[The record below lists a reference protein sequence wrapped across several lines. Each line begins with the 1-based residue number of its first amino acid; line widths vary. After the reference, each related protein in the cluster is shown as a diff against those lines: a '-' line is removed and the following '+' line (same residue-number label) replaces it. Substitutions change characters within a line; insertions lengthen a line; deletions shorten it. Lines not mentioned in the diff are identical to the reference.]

1 MEFVF
6 GIILLVSAVFLIVAV
21 LMQSGKSHNLSG
33 TIAGGA
39 ETFFGKAKGKTMD
52 KMLGKITTVVAIFF
66 TLIVLIMY
74 VIQPETG
81 VNFDK
86 WFNDYMSA
94 ETTSA
99 ETTAVADTAAD
110 GETVEET
117 AAETALIT
125 EAING

>member
-6 GIILLVSAVFLIVAV
+6 GIVLLVSAVFLIVAV

-52 KMLGKITTVVAIFF
+52 KMLGKITTGVAIFF

-86 WFNDYMSA
+86 WFNDYMSE

-99 ETTAVADTAAD
+99 ETTGVADTAAE
-110 GETVEET
+110 GETVAET

-125 EAING
+125 EAIDG